1 MALTNFILTV
11 AGVSAVVLLLR
22 SDVKQSATIF
32 RRNVRQIRNWLEE
45 ESSSAANSH
54 LGITIKLAFVL
65 NLRQRKWRYAVEKC
79 NLFSNLVEF
88 WIVTALGDRHWL
100 VVVFIGVM
108 VVYTGIG
115 FKSDLMID
123 YWQADNDDEFICRT
137 TKIGAF

>member
-45 ESSSAANSH
+45 ESSSAANCN
-54 LGITIKLAFVL
+54 LGNREEEKPLIW
-65 NLRQRKWRYAVEKC
+65 QRKWRYAVEKC